1 MRRKVPAVKTRNLSK
16 DFYST
21 FPGRAKKTLAY
32 RESFGFDKLPSAFF
46 ADALQSTRCDYG
58 REHYAQGQAT
68 EMFLFILDSLGNS
81 ELLVILV
88 AALIFF
94 GPRKLP
100 HLSRTI
106 GKSLSEFRRASEDF
120 KRTWAQ
126 EVALE
131 GDDRSFIAK
140 PAIAPADASI
150 LGPTVQRNAVQA
162 AAEESPGVDSPP
174 MEDTTEALSSAQDE
188 ADDPTSKSLSKQD
201 WL

>member
-1 MRRKVPAVKTRNLSK
+1 
-16 DFYST
+16 
-21 FPGRAKKTLAY
+21 
-32 RESFGFDKLPSAFF
+32 
-46 ADALQSTRCDYG
+46 
-58 REHYAQGQAT
+58 
-68 EMFLFILDSLGNS
+68 MFLFILDSLGNS

-100 HLSRTI
+100 QLSRSI

-131 GDDRSFIAK
+131 RDATRLVANPS
-140 PAIAPADASI
+140 IAPVDASI
-150 LGPTVQRNAVQA
+150 LAPTVQRSAVPA
-162 AAEESPGVDSPP
+162 AAEGGSLKDSAPK
-174 MEDTTEALSSAQDE
+174 DDLISSATLDS
-188 ADDPTSKSLSKQD
+188 ASPTSAPDETKDKSPEPLRKQD

>member
-1 MRRKVPAVKTRNLSK
+1 
-16 DFYST
+16 
-21 FPGRAKKTLAY
+21 
-32 RESFGFDKLPSAFF
+32 
-46 ADALQSTRCDYG
+46 
-58 REHYAQGQAT
+58 
-68 EMFLFILDSLGNS
+68 MFLFILDSLGNS

-106 GKSLSEFRRASEDF
+106 GKSLSEFRRASDDF

-131 GDDRSFIAK
+131 GDDRSFIPK
-140 PAIAPADASI
+140 PNVGRADASI
-150 LGPTVQRNAVQA
+150 LAPTVQRNAVLQA
-162 AAEESPGVDSPP
+162 AADESARTDSISKN
-174 MEDTTEALSSAQDE
+174 ETDGALSSVQDE
-188 ADDPTSKSLSKQD
+188 GEPATAKPLSKQD